1 MAPGHPSLSTVRTPV
16 VDPFT
21 LPVLSDLLAAAY
33 AGVEALAALL
43 EPLVPGAGAAL
54 AIVALTLLVR
64 AVLVPVGISQVKAE
78 GTRRRLAPRLRAL
91 QLKYTKNPE
100 VLQRK
105 TMALYKEENASPLAG
120 MLPTL
125 AQLPVISVIY
135 TLFIRTTV
143 NGHANELLTETLLGV
158 PLGAS
163 FLGSIA
169 WPGVAVFLTLFA
181 VIAAASWVSRLIALR
196 LAVDDPTSVTR
207 ALSWL
212 PFLSV
217 GFAAFVPLAAGL
229 YLSTTIVWSLAERAV
244 LRRRYWRN
252 G

>member
-1 MAPGHPSLSTVRTPV
+1 M
-16 VDPFT
+16 DPFT
-21 LPVLSDLLAAAY
+21 LPVLAALLAAAY
-33 AGVEALAALL
+33 SAVEALTTFL
-43 EPLVPGAGAAL
+43 EPIAPGAGAAL
-54 AIVALTLLVR
+54 AIVALTVLVR
-64 AVLVPVGISQVKAE
+64 LALVPVGISQVKAE

-91 QLKYTKNPE
+91 QLKHKKNPE
-100 VLQRK
+100 LLQRE

-120 MLPTL
+120 ILPTL

-135 TLFIRTTV
+135 TLFIRATV
-143 NGHANELLTETLLGV
+143 DGHANELLTETLLGV

-163 FLGSIA
+163 FLGSTA
-169 WPGVAVFLTLFA
+169 WPGAAVFLTLFA

-196 LAVDDPTSVTR
+196 LQAGAPTPATR

-229 YLSTTIVWSLAERAV
+229 YLSTTIVWTLAERAV
-244 LRRRYWRN
+244 LRRRYWRPA
-252 G
+252 

>member
-1 MAPGHPSLSTVRTPV
+1 M
-16 VDPFT
+16 DPFT
-21 LPVLSDLLAAAY
+21 LPVLAALLAAAY
-33 AGVEALAALL
+33 SAVEELAACL
-43 EPLVPGAGAAL
+43 EPIAPGAGAAL

-64 AVLVPVGISQVKAE
+64 LALVPVGISQVKAE

-91 QLKYTKNPE
+91 QLKYKKNPE
-100 VLQRK
+100 LLQRK

-120 MLPTL
+120 ILPTL

-143 NGHANELLTETLLGV
+143 DGHANELLTETLLGV

-169 WPGVAVFLTLFA
+169 WPGAVVFLTLFA
-181 VIAAASWVSRLIALR
+181 VIAAASWVSRVIALR
-196 LAVDDPTSVTR
+196 LLVDAPTPATR

-229 YLSTTIVWSLAERAV
+229 YLATTIVWTLAERAV
-244 LRRRYWRN
+244 LRRRYWR
-252 G
+252 